1 MRRSV
6 VVTALGTSQ
15 TLAWAS
21 SYYIPAILATPIA
34 ATVGISISTF
44 FAIFSVSLL
53 LSAFLG
59 PSIGRLIDRS
69 GGRGVL
75 LCSNLVFALGLGL
88 LGASQSLAMLILAWS
103 VLGVGM
109 GMGLYDSAF
118 AALAAAYGR
127 DARGPITGVTLFAG
141 FASTIGWPTS
151 AILAELVGWQ
161 GACFFWAAMHLA
173 LGLPLNLLLPKGARS
188 HEPVSPGATP
198 EAPGAVP
205 AYTMAL
211 LAFVFAATWFVTAAM
226 AAHLPLLLRD
236 AGATSEAAIA
246 AAALV
251 GPAQVAARLVEF
263 SLLRRV
269 HPLISARLAT
279 LTHPI
284 GALTLATLG
293 GWAAPAFALLH
304 GAGNGMLTIA
314 KGTLPLAL
322 FGPVGYGHRAGVLS
336 VPARGTQAAAPF
348 LFGLVLEAGGAE
360 LGLAIS
366 TGLTLAALAA
376 LLFLRVRPPG

>member
-1 MRRSV
+1 M
-6 VVTALGTSQ
+6 
-15 TLAWAS
+15 
-21 SYYIPAILATPIA
+21 
-34 ATVGISISTF
+34 
-44 FAIFSVSLL
+44 
-53 LSAFLG
+53 SAFLG
-59 PSIGRLIDRS
+59 PSVGRLIDRS

-75 LCSNLVFALGLGL
+75 ICSNLVFALGLGL
-88 LGASQSLAMLILAWS
+88 LGATQNVAMLVLAW
-103 VLGVGM
+103 GVMGIGM
-109 GMGLYDSAF
+109 GMGLYDAAF
-118 AALAAAYGR
+118 AALAAVYGR

-161 GACFFWAAMHLA
+161 GACFFWAAMHLV
-173 LGLPLNLLLPKGARS
+173 LGLPLNLLLPRGTWT
-188 HEPVSPGATP
+188 HEPATP
-198 EAPGAVP
+198 GLATAAPSPVP

-236 AGATSEAAIA
+236 AGATPEAAIA

-322 FGPVGYGHRAGVLS
+322 FGPVGYGHRSGLLS

-348 LFGLVLEAGGAE
+348 LFGLALEAGGAD

-376 LLFLRVRPPG
+376 LLCLRVRPSE

>member
-1 MRRSV
+1 MA
-6 VVTALGTSQ
+6 ALGTSQ

-21 SYYIPAILATPIA
+21 SYYIPAILAESIS

-59 PSIGRLIDRS
+59 PSVGRLIDRS

-88 LGASQSLAMLILAWS
+88 LGATQNLTMLILAWA
-103 VLGVGM
+103 VMGIGM

-127 DARGPITGVTLFAG
+127 DARGAITGVTLFAG

-151 AILAELVGWQ
+151 AVLAETVGWQ
-161 GACFFWAAMHLA
+161 GACFFWAAMHLV
-173 LGLPLNLLLPKGARS
+173 LGLPLNLLLPRATQP
-188 HEPVSPGATP
+188 HEPSKPSAAAETGGPT
-198 EAPGAVP
+198 P

-211 LAFVFAATWFVTAAM
+211 LGFVFASTWFVTAAM

-236 AGATSEAAIA
+236 AGATPEAAIA

-251 GPAQVAARLVEF
+251 GPAQVAARVVEF
-263 SLLRRV
+263 SLLRRL
-269 HPLISARLAT
+269 HPLVSARLAT

-284 GALTLATLG
+284 GAVTLAALG

-322 FGPVGYGHRAGVLS
+322 FGPVGYGHRAGLLS

-348 LFGLVLEAGGAE
+348 LFGLVLETGGAG
-360 LGLAIS
+360 LGLMLS
-366 TGLTLAALAA
+366 TALTLSALVA
-376 LLFLRVRPPG
+376 LLAVRPNR